1 MAVAVQAGDV
11 DAVERLWR
19 DKWQA
24 LDERGRGAVSF
35 AELPQLLDELGV
47 ALTPQEL
54 EDAAARI
61 QKWQGSRL
69 LLQGFLRWFLGD
81 GGGDRLLGQQKGD
94 KRKLR
99 AAEAEV
105 AKLRGELDALRKEQ
119 ADRVVTEA
127 RRKGDEAALVARA
140 EAAEKLVDECRA
152 EHAGALA
159 ERDATLEAV
168 RREGAAALAKAQ
180 TDGAAVDAL
189 RARLAAAQEEVEDA
203 RKEGA
208 EALQK
213 AEREAADAL
222 ATNSTALDALRAE
235 LEAAKTQGDEALDAA
250 RREGAEALET
260 AKSDAAAALEAARR
274 EASEAPTDD
283 AALGALRAELDA
295 AREAAL
301 DDLRAD
307 HEEALAAAREEAAEA
322 LAAEAAAREDDLR
335 AATAREEEL
344 AAARQELAA
353 LQKASE
359 GHAAALARARAEGQ
373 AELQAEA
380 AAARD
385 EAAAKAEDELAA
397 LRRERDEAK
406 QALKLAK
413 AEATRASRSAS
424 AARAAAARL
433 REEAAAA
440 KAPKAAPAP
449 AAPVA
454 KAAAPA
460 PKAAPAPVAP
470 VAKPA
475 PKPAPAAKP
484 APAPAAALD
493 VAEAAAAPD
502 AAAAPAFAAG
512 ARVEARFEGKDT
524 WYAGTVARH
533 AGGDRYDVA
542 YDDGDR
548 ESNVAAALIR
558 AYVEPAPA
566 ARGPPAALLD
576 VAEAADGPDP
586 APAPLPA
593 AAPEPAAV
601 EAPAAAEAALL
612 DHAEA
617 CDGPDR
623 LFAVGDRVEAR
634 FEGKAKYYAGAVAA
648 VTATGY
654 DIAYDDGDRESNVAE
669 DLIRR
674 PLPATAAP
682 EPAAAEAPAAEAALL
697 DVVEMCEGPDAV
709 EEPATVATPEPEPV
723 AAPVEASVLDVVE
736 ACEGPD
742 AAEPEPV
749 TIATPEPEPEPVA
762 VAVPEPARVEAA
774 LLDVVE
780 PCEGPDAAEEP
791 ITVATP
797 EPEPLAAAEP
807 AAAVAAILDV
817 AEPCDGPDRLFAV
830 GDRVEARFQGK
841 AKYYSGIVS
850 AVTARGYDIAYD
862 DGDHETGVAEEL
874 LRREFEEPSTLAGD
888 VIEDEFDYDFE
899 PLQEF
904 GFSTRRLGPEAYVE
918 LAAGGAPKE
927 EVVALLVRDGL
938 YPTAE
943 AAAAFLDAQDVYDT
957 DEVLSGPLDQWG
969 GDHVEACWPVV
980 TTHTDVYVGTADKRH
995 PGGIIKR
1002 DADPRNRGASARRV
1016 TIGGV
1021 ATSSAGGATPL
1032 KIKTFEQHDP
1042 PSQIQQ
1048 TAEEATSST
1057 LYDAAA
1063 FATPAAPAA
1072 RAWQPPGVA
1081 VPGVADDG
1089 DDIYDFEDDEEF
1101 AEDASPARPPAVQG
1115 ARPDLDL
1122 DAMIADFEGAAAT
1135 EESDDGEYSDSFED
1149 D

>member
-235 LEAAKTQGDEALDAA
+235 LEAAKTQGDEALEAA

-460 PKAAPAPVAP
+460 P
-470 VAKPA
+470 KPA

-780 PCEGPDAAEEP
+780 LCEGPDAAEEP

>member
-235 LEAAKTQGDEALDAA
+235 LEAAKTQGDEALEAA

-460 PKAAPAPVAP
+460 PK
-470 VAKPA
+470 PA

-682 EPAAAEAPAAEAALL
+682 EPAVAEAPAAEAALL